1 MKKILIVG
9 QGRIKKFDINK
20 ILNDQADKHLID
32 ENEIEV
38 SNIKKIKIDENIE
51 KNVFDIEKERS
62 L

>member
-20 ILNDQADKHLID
+20 ILNDKADKHMLD
-32 ENEIEV
+32 KNDIES
-38 SNIKKIKIDENIE
+38 SNINRIRLDKKMEENI
-51 KNVFDIEKERS
+51 FDIEKERS

>member
-32 ENEIEV
+32 ENETN
-38 SNIKKIKIDENIE
+38 NINRIKIDEKMEENI
-51 KNVFDIEKERS
+51 FDIEKERS
-62 L
+62 F

>member
-32 ENEIEV
+32 ENETN
-38 SNIKKIKIDENIE
+38 NINRIKIDEKMEENI
-51 KNVFDIEKERS
+51 FDIEKERS